1 MKPERWIAGA
11 LVTVGVAVA
20 WLQFNAPPG
29 ELSGEARKFAA
40 QGDLLA
46 YYLPMTELVAAR
58 LSALEM
64 PLWNPHVC
72 SGIPLFATLQSGVLY
87 PATWLA
93 LLLPAHEAL
102 SWRMLLECWLAG
114 VLATWLFL
122 AWGRRPMAAATGGVL
137 YVFAC
142 VVGQILW
149 PPVASTLAL
158 FPAVLL
164 CAEKLLVKS
173 ASRGWWCGLAAV
185 MALQLFAGFPQYVV
199 YGFFIAVPVVVLR
212 AFEAPAAW
220 RRLLG
225 IAAAVATG
233 FGLAAIQ
240 LVPTLEL
247 AGGSLR
253 AAASTATDL
262 HYLTIWDPYT
272 AGDVLA
278 SALDPAPG
286 LVAFHLG
293 NSGGYLGIATLL
305 LAALAIVLRWRSAG
319 TWLWLALAIVSL
331 ILSNGMLG
339 ATEPL
344 YRLFAELPGVG
355 GFRTP
360 ERLRFVTFFAVI
372 ALAVLGF
379 DALRGSEARRLRA
392 AVLLISVALLA
403 GMVALGTASASWR
416 VGVALVLVLAV
427 AWPGVGDAKRRAA
440 EFALFAFIVLD
451 LALATARYGHLR
463 EIPVELSNR
472 FATSDRKAALPVGF
486 FEQHRDAL
494 GVRRIALPGY
504 RPRMAT
510 APSNGGYRVSCY
522 EPLVP
527 SGWPALEKVLHDKPA
542 IGATLF
548 DLDPVEHAHFY
559 DVAGVGRILGAEVLE
574 NPDALPRAYV
584 ASSYR
589 VVTRPEAF
597 GHLRDGDVDF
607 HREVLLEE
615 EPGFPAAAE
624 SAISAAKITA
634 YAPERVVVEAQASGP
649 ALLVLSDSQHPGWRA
664 TVDGE
669 PARILRANGLYRAVA
684 LSGGMHTV
692 VFEYVPGSMRLGGV
706 LSFASLGVLA
716 GVCLARQR
724 RD

>member
-1 MKPERWIAGA
+1 V
-11 LVTVGVAVA
+11 LVSLGVAVS
-20 WLQFNAPPG
+20 WLHFNAPPG
-29 ELSGEARKFAA
+29 ELTGEARKFAA

-58 LSALEM
+58 LSAFEM

-102 SWRMLLECWLAG
+102 SWRMLLECWMAGILA
-114 VLATWLFL
+114 AWLFA
-122 AWGRRPMAAATGGVL
+122 AWGRRPVAAATGGVL

-149 PPVASTLAL
+149 PPAASTLAV
-158 FPAVLL
+158 FPALLL
-164 CAEKLLVKS
+164 CAEKILADH
-173 ASRGWWCGLAAV
+173 ASRGGWCGLALV

-199 YGFFIAVPVVVLR
+199 YGALIAVPVIALR
-212 AFEAPAAW
+212 AFEAPAPW
-220 RRLLG
+220 RSLLG
-225 IAAAVATG
+225 IATAVATG

-240 LVPTLEL
+240 LVPSFEL

-253 AAASTATDL
+253 AAAATATDL

-272 AGDVLA
+272 AGEVLA

-305 LAALAIVLRWRSAG
+305 LASLAVVLRWRDAG
-319 TWLWLALAIVSL
+319 TWLWLGLAVVSL
-331 ILSNGMLG
+331 ILSNGMIG

-355 GFRTP
+355 AFRTP

-379 DALRGSEARRLRA
+379 DALRGSETRRLRA
-392 AVLLISVALLA
+392 AAVLVSVALLA
-403 GMVALGTASASWR
+403 GMVALGTAAASWR
-416 VGVALVLVLAV
+416 VGVALALVLAI
-427 AWPGVGDAKRRAA
+427 AWPGAGDAKRRAA

-451 LALATARYGHLR
+451 LALATGRYGHLR
-463 EIPVELSNR
+463 EIPLELSNR
-472 FATSDRKAALPVGF
+472 FVTADRKAALPVGL

-494 GVRRIALPGY
+494 AVSRIALPGY

-510 APSNGGYRVSCY
+510 APSNGGYRVACY

-527 SGWPALEKVLHDKPA
+527 SGWPDLERVLHGKPA

-548 DLDPVEHAHFY
+548 DLDPVEHATFY
-559 DVAGVGRILGAEVLE
+559 DVAGVRRILGTEVLE

-607 HREVLLEE
+607 RRLVLLEE

-624 SAISAAKITA
+624 SAISAAEITA
-634 YAPERVVVEAQASGP
+634 YAPERIVVEARASGP

-669 PARILRANGLYRAVA
+669 PSRILRANGLYRAVS
-684 LSGGMHTV
+684 LSGGLHTV
-692 VFEYVPGSMRLGGV
+692 VFEYVPGSLWLGGV
-706 LSFASLGVLA
+706 LSLASLGVLA
-716 GVCLARQR
+716 GASLAGRR